1 MTLPSADPAEG
12 APLALAVV
20 LALLA
25 AVTLELTV
33 FLLTALA
40 AGLFGITPGLVV
52 SITLSLGSVGAW
64 ALAGAVAYEVA
75 RRRRATL
82 AAAALP
88 ILIGVGIV
96 GAAVV
101 VRRASVDTGSF
112 AGLLS
117 ALLLS
122 LAAYGGGRLWE
133 RRIRRH
139 AALQ

>member
-1 MTLPSADPAEG
+1 LTLPSADPTEA

-25 AVTLELTV
+25 AVTLELAA

-40 AGLFGITPGLVV
+40 AGLFGIAPGLGM
-52 SITLSLGSVGAW
+52 SITLSLGSVASW

-75 RRRRATL
+75 RQRRAAL
-82 AAAALP
+82 AAATLP
-88 ILIGVGIV
+88 VIIACGIV
-96 GAAVV
+96 AAAIVV
-101 VRRASVDTGSF
+101 SRESVDAGLL

-117 ALLLS
+117 GLVLGS
-122 LAAYGGGRLWE
+122 AAYAGARLWE

-139 AALQ
+139 DALQ

>member
-1 MTLPSADPAEG
+1 M
-12 APLALAVV
+12 AVV

-25 AVTLELTV
+25 AVTLELAA

-40 AGLFGITPGLVV
+40 AHLFGIAPGLGM
-52 SITLSLGSVGAW
+52 SIALSLGSLVAW
-64 ALAGAVAYEVA
+64 MVAGAVAYEVA

-88 ILIGVGIV
+88 ILIGAGIV

-101 VRRASVDTGSF
+101 VRRASFDADFF

-117 ALLLS
+117 ALLLAV
-122 LAAYGGGRLWE
+122 AAYAGGRLWE

-139 AALQ
+139 DALQ